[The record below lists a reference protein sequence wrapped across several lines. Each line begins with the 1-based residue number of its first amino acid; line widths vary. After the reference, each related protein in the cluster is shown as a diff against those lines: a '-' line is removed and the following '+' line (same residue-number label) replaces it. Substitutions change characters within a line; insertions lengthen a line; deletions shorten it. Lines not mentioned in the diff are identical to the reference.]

1 MAGPHLRMSRPG
13 QTELFA
19 QTEFAAMHRSPAL
32 TGILLAAGGSLIF
45 SVNDVAIKFLSG
57 GYALHQVILIR
68 AFVAMT
74 FILGVIHFSERGWS
88 QVATSRPATH
98 LMRVGIVMVSNVTFF
113 VGLAAM
119 PLADAV
125 AVAYVSPIVIT
136 LLSIVFLGEKVGPR
150 RWAAVIVG
158 MVGVI
163 VMLRPGAGVIQ
174 PAAILVLVSA
184 VLYAAGNLLARH
196 MGGTESAMTLSFYVQ
211 SGFII
216 VSLAMGLWAGDGHL
230 ASEGSLWSF
239 LFRPWIWPPIADWP
253 IFLATG
259 LSVGIG
265 GLMVTQAY
273 RTVEAGLIAPFEYIG
288 MPAAIFWGLVV
299 FGTFPDAVSWLGIA
313 LICGSG
319 LYVIWRETVRKR
331 DLDAS

>member
-1 MAGPHLRMSRPG
+1 MA
-13 QTELFA
+13 
-19 QTEFAAMHRSPAL
+19 RSQAL
-32 TGILLAAGGSLIF
+32 TGILFAIGGTLIF
-45 SVNDVAIKFLSG
+45 SVNDVSIKFLSN

-74 FILGVIHFSERGWS
+74 FILTVVGISQRGFA
-88 QVATSRPATH
+88 QLVTGRPRMH
-98 LMRVGIVMVSNVTFF
+98 LMRVVIVMISNVTYF
-113 VGLAAM
+113 VGLSTM

-125 AVAYVSPIVIT
+125 AVAYVSPIIIT

-150 RWAAVIVG
+150 RWAAVIIG

-174 PAAILVLVSA
+174 PAALLVLISA
-184 VLYAAGNLLARH
+184 VMYASGNLLVRH

-211 SGFII
+211 AGFIV
-216 VSLAMGLWAGDGHL
+216 VSLCMGLWVGDGHL
-230 ASEGSLWSF
+230 AEKDGLWAF
-239 LFRPWIWPPIADWP
+239 LFRPWIWPPLHDWP
-253 IFLATG
+253 VFLATG

-273 RTVEAGLIAPFEYIG
+273 RTTEAGLIAPFEYVG
-288 MPAAIFWGLVV
+288 MPLAILWGLLV
-299 FGTFPDAVSWLGIA
+299 FDTFPDAVSWVGIA

-331 DLDAS
+331 VTDAA

>member
-1 MAGPHLRMSRPG
+1 MA
-13 QTELFA
+13 
-19 QTEFAAMHRSPAL
+19 RSQAL
-32 TGILLAAGGSLIF
+32 TGILFAAGGTLIF

-68 AFVAMT
+68 AFVAMA
-74 FILGVIHFSERGWS
+74 FILTVIHVSDRGWS
-88 QVATSRPATH
+88 QIATSRPRMH
-98 LMRVGIVMVSNVTFF
+98 LLRVVIVMVSNVTFF

-125 AVAYVSPIVIT
+125 AVAYVSPIAIT
-136 LLSIVFLGEKVGPR
+136 LLSIVFLGERVGPR

-174 PAAILVLVSA
+174 PAALLVLISA
-184 VLYAAGNLLARH
+184 VLYASGNLLARH

-230 ASEGSLWSF
+230 ASKDPLWGF
-239 LFRPWIWPPIADWP
+239 LFRPWVWPPVQDWP

-259 LSVGIG
+259 LAVGIG
-265 GLMVTQAY
+265 GMMVTQAY
-273 RTVEAGLIAPFEYIG
+273 RTAEAGLIAPLEYIG
-288 MPAAIFWGLVV
+288 MPMAIVWGVVV
-299 FGTFPDAVSWLGIA
+299 FGTFPDATAWAGIA

-319 LYVIWRETVRKR
+319 LYVIWREATLNRR
-331 DLDAS
+331 RRRADAA

>member
-1 MAGPHLRMSRPG
+1 MAP
-13 QTELFA
+13 
-19 QTEFAAMHRSPAL
+19 RSQAL
-32 TGILLAAGGSLIF
+32 TGILFAAGGTLIF
-45 SVNDVAIKFLSG
+45 SVNDMAIKFLSG

-68 AFVAMT
+68 ALIAIS
-74 FILGVIHFSERGWS
+74 FILCVIHLSERGWS
-88 QVATSRPATH
+88 QIATSRPGTH
-98 LMRVGIVMVSNVTFF
+98 LLRVVIVMVSNVTFF
-113 VGLAAM
+113 LGLAAM

-125 AVAYVSPIVIT
+125 AVAFISPIVVT
-136 LLSIVFLGEKVGPR
+136 LLSILVLGEKVGPR

-174 PAAILVLVSA
+174 PAAILVLISA
-184 VLYAAGNLLARH
+184 VLYAAGNLLARK

-211 SGFII
+211 AGFIV
-216 VSLAMGLWAGDGHL
+216 VSLSMGLWAGDGHM
-230 ASEGSLWSF
+230 ATDDPLWAF
-239 LFRPWIWPPIADWP
+239 LFRPWIWPPVADWP

-273 RTVEAGLIAPFEYIG
+273 RTAEAGLIAPFEYVG
-288 MPAAIFWGLVV
+288 MPAAILWGMLI
-299 FGTFPDAVSWLGIA
+299 FGTFPDATAWVGIA

-319 LYVIWRETVRKR
+319 LYVLYRETVVRSRGK
-331 DLDAS
+331 DAA